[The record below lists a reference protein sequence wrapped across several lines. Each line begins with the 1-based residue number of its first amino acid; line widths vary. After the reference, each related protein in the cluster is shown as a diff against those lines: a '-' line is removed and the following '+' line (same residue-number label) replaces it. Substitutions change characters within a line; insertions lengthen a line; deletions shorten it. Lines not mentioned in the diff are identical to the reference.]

1 MKAQLKRVSIMA
13 ENESS
18 PRYNVSQEAN
28 YKAEATKKDN
38 LLVVLEQPTSHS

>member
-1 MKAQLKRVSIMA
+1 MA
-13 ENESS
+13 ENGIP

-28 YKAEATKKDN
+28 HKAEATKKDN